1 MWTKNRIIE
10 KDGKRYF
17 RRFSG
22 SVLFQHWLMAISVI
36 FLMLTGLPMKF
47 NELEISK
54 MIISLFGGI
63 DTARTIHH
71 IAGAGLAL
79 ASVIHIFYITFTK
92 EGRYNFIELLPK
104 YKDVVDAIHN
114 IKYFLG
120 IEKEKPKFG
129 RFSYVEKFDYWAVY
143 WGCVIM
149 VGSGIPLWFHDF
161 FMARFP
167 KYYFDIAHIMHSDE
181 AVLATLAIVVWHFY
195 NAHYNPDKFPMNKVI
210 FTGLL
215 TEEEMKEEHPL
226 EYEELMKQQG

>member
-10 KDGKRYF
+10 KDGKIYF
-17 RRFSG
+17 RRFSV

-47 NELEISK
+47 NELAISK
-54 MIISLFGGI
+54 AIISLFGGI
-63 DTARTIHH
+63 DIARTIHH
-71 IAGAGLAL
+71 IAGAGLTL
-79 ASVIHIFYITFTK
+79 ASIIHIFYITLTK

-104 YKDVVDAIHN
+104 YKDVLDAIHN

-120 IEKEKPKFG
+120 KEKERPKFG

-149 VGSGIPLWFHDF
+149 VGSGIALWFHDF

-167 KYYFDIAHIMHSDE
+167 KYYFDLAHIMHSDE

-226 EYEELMKQQG
+226 EYEELMKQRG